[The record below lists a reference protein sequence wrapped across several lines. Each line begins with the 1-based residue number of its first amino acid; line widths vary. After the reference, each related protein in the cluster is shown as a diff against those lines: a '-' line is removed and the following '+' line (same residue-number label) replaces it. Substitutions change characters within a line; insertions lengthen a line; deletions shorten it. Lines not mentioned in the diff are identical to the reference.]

1 MQEKSTKPLQ
11 QKLDALEELPDG
23 FSFEPSAAWNKLE
36 QKLIPQKAG
45 NKKTIWF
52 YAAAASVIL
61 CISAIFFFQINKKTP
76 QQTVKETVVQP
87 KESLPAPV
95 ITAIQ
100 KNETATVKNVTKNRL
115 KVKQELK
122 VPVTNTRPQS
132 ITVVKA
138 ETPNQIQMPNPAE
151 TTVTKITEPV
161 VEITPVASKP
171 PVLKIIHI
179 NELMQEHQLEQQ
191 RVAEA
196 KRNQKPAEEE
206 IIIERNTEPSK
217 PWYKKS
223 KQNLLIKNQ

>member
-1 MQEKSTKPLQ
+1 MQEKSTKPFQ
-11 QKLDALEELPDG
+11 QKLDTLEELPDG
-23 FSFEPSAAWNKLE
+23 FSFEPSAVWNKLE
-36 QKLIPQKAG
+36 QKLIPQKAV

-61 CISAIFFFQINKKTP
+61 CISAIIFLQINKKTP
-76 QQTVKETVVQP
+76 QQTVKEAVEQP

-95 ITAIQ
+95 ITAVQ
-100 KNETATVKNVTKNRL
+100 KNETAPVKNFTKNRL

-122 VPVTNTRPQS
+122 VPVTITKPLS

-151 TTVTKITEPV
+151 TVIVNITEPV
-161 VEITPVASKP
+161 AEITPVASKP

-206 IIIERNTEPSK
+206 ISIERNTEPSK